1 MFVSRKSR
9 ASVRRLP
16 SAVPRVRCRCR
27 IVSLLSEL
35 KILGPLPCVSKALQ
49 QLKRLRRWLPRASD
63 RVRNFSRAL
72 TGRFQSNTPTFC
84 SFFLLNDTAAL
95 RNLEGILRLNF
106 LPFHL
111 LSHYLGRFQLD
122 RLGLDQ
128 LGSVKKREAVLQP
141 VVLSGPKQGAVSI
154 TFEQDTGSQF

>member
-9 ASVRRLP
+9 ALVRRLP

-63 RVRNFSRAL
+63 RVRNFSLAL

-84 SFFLLNDTAAL
+84 FVFCVCFCFFVERYRRAEEPGTA
-95 RNLEGILRLNF
+95 EF
-106 LPFHL
+106 P
-111 LSHYLGRFQLD
+111 
-122 RLGLDQ
+122 
-128 LGSVKKREAVLQP
+128 
-141 VVLSGPKQGAVSI
+141 AVSSPEPLLGPFPAGLVGI
-154 TFEQDTGSQF
+154 GPIWVS

>member
-84 SFFLLNDTAAL
+84 FIFLCVFFFSFFFAERYRRAEEPGRDFTA
-95 RNLEGILRLNF
+95 EF
-106 LPFHL
+106 P
-111 LSHYLGRFQLD
+111 
-122 RLGLDQ
+122 
-128 LGSVKKREAVLQP
+128 
-141 VVLSGPKQGAVSI
+141 AVSSPEPLLGPFPAGPVGI
-154 TFEQDTGSQF
+154 GPIRVS